1 MNALEMYAA
10 ADTDLDA
17 ATDAPARYATAL
29 TALVAEGWHEKVPMP
44 SGAGRPT
51 AAETAA
57 RKPLRDVL
65 DTRGGKDAA
74 KRQRVLRAIYAI
86 HILAANGRR
95 DGETDEAYVARVIR
109 IRAIAVSGDR
119 DVIDRALK
127 GTPVAPKSR
136 SKGRKPGTPGKAPKA
151 PKTPEA
157 PKAPAST
164 GDVVVATYEEFR
176 IASIKMRDAV
186 AAHVTGG
193 GKITKAMRTQIE
205 ASLKATHEV
214 LEMLSA

>member
-10 ADTDLDA
+10 ADADLDA
-17 ATDAPARYATAL
+17 ATDAPVRYATAL

-65 DTRGGKDAA
+65 DPRGGKDAA

-109 IRAIAVSGDR
+109 IRAIAGSGDR
-119 DVIDRALK
+119 DVVDRALK
-127 GTPVAPKSR
+127 GTPVASPR
-136 SKGRKPGTPGKAPKA
+136 GKGRKPGTPGKAPKA
-151 PKTPEA
+151 PQTPEA

-164 GDVVVATYEEFR
+164 GDALTAAYEAWRVTSVAL
-176 IASIKMRDAV
+176 RDTI
-186 AAHVTGG
+186 AAHVKDG

-205 ASLKATHEV
+205 GSLDATREV
-214 LEMLSA
+214 LSA